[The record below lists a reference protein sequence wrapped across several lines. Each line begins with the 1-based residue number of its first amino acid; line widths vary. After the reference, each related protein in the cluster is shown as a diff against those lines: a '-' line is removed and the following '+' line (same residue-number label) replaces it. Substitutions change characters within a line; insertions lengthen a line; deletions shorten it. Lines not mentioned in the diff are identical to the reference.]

1 VAERYVLDTSAI
13 LAFLGDE
20 NGAARVERLL
30 RGGRAGQCD
39 VLACSITLMELFYAA
54 MREKGEDESYRLVAL
69 VKAWPLEWVYPDNRV
84 LLQAGRLRATYRLS
98 VADALIAAVAKLH
111 DATLVHRDPKLDEL
125 HGLNKLMTL
134 PFKGTPGARAN

>member
-1 VAERYVLDTSAI
+1 
-13 LAFLGDE
+13 
-20 NGAARVERLL
+20 
-30 RGGRAGQCD
+30 
-39 VLACSITLMELFYAA
+39 MELFYAA

-111 DATLVHRDPKLDEL
+111 DATLVHKDPKLDEL
-125 HGLNKLMTL
+125 QGLNKLMTL
-134 PFKGTPGARAN
+134 PFKGTPGARGN